1 MGKFQPT
8 REQKSERRKIL
19 WDLAVANPEAPVN
32 EIVRLFNQAHPE
44 SKVSFG
50 FVKNVVSDARYASAP
65 IRATKEGHAKQQI
78 GRGSRN
84 FKGARITKEDLGE
97 LINDVEE
104 YRPENDTISVV
115 VNPDQG
121 KTLYR
126 ENQWI
131 MLRTAVN
138 AVAIVGGPDAA
149 LVILNAAKT
158 VGMERMIQVASRF
171 DEMVKIM
178 ESGLDES

>member
-50 FVKNVVSDARYASAP
+50 FVKNVVSDARYASSLIP
-65 IRATKEGHAKQQI
+65 STRGKSQQI

-84 FKGARITKEDLGE
+84 FKGSKITRTDLDE
-97 LINDVEE
+97 LIKDVEE
-104 YRPENDTISVV
+104 YKPDNDTISVV

>member
-8 REQKSERRKIL
+8 REQKAERRKIL

-65 IRATKEGHAKQQI
+65 IPSTRGKSQQI

-84 FKGARITKEDLGE
+84 FKGSKITRTDLDE
-97 LINDVEE
+97 LIKDVEE
-104 YRPENDTISVV
+104 YKPDNDTISVV